1 MPEYVASES
10 WEIDL
15 DEYPDISYDRKAEAV
30 TSGAALP
37 VKVYDEVEVQEVCHY
52 EESGKDR
59 VVDVSTCEIE
69 TSRGTLEVDID
80 VYMDGDTVRAEFGSR
95 KNGLGHARATR
106 AIKKLGLQVKEYTE
120 EMLEPEDTSST

>member
-30 TSGAALP
+30 TAGAALP
-37 VKVYDEVEVQEVCHY
+37 VKLYEVEVQEVCRH
-52 EESGKDR
+52 EEPGNDR
-59 VVDVSTCEIE
+59 AVDVSTCEIE